1 MFKHLILD
9 NKYRN
14 RNIGAQRWRQGSR
27 VMCRAGIIK
36 IAKARLADHELP
48 KQVREKRG
56 GEIKQDPGI
65 LLAGWEK
72 RGEGSKQEED
82 EKKN

>member
-1 MFKHLILD
+1 
-9 NKYRN
+9 
-14 RNIGAQRWRQGSR
+14 
-27 VMCRAGIIK
+27 MCGAGIIK
-36 IAKARLADHELP
+36 IVNPRLANHELP

-56 GEIKQDPGI
+56 GEIKQDPGT
-65 LLAGWEK
+65 LLVGWEK

>member
-1 MFKHLILD
+1 MAVISGSKWERDRKSEIL
-9 NKYRN
+9 
-14 RNIGAQRWRQGSR
+14 
-27 VMCRAGIIK
+27 
-36 IAKARLADHELP
+36 KARLADHELP

-56 GEIKQDPGI
+56 GEIKQDPGT

>member
-14 RNIGAQRWRQGSR
+14 RHIGAQRWRLGSR
-27 VMCRAGIIK
+27 VMCRAGIAK
-36 IAKARLADHELP
+36 VVKARLANHELP
-48 KQVREKRG
+48 KQVREKCG
-56 GEIKQDPGI
+56 GEIKQDPGT
-65 LLAGWEK
+65 LLVGWEK
-72 RGEGSKQEED
+72 RGEGSNGEED